1 MTTIIS
7 LILLLLLVLFT
18 ITNIK
23 EERFINVR
31 KYIILLYVISI
42 IVFVILFLV
51 DNDIMTKD
59 KIINSL
65 TISLMLIPFTLQNI
79 NNLKIDENISRIKTI
94 ITNKINDNQLRKFKQ
109 SHIKVVLISKENKL
123 GLKETKIEEISAKTL
138 KKTTFINSNDID
150 VLDEYINKTTLKKT
164 SNLNKIYDEIIE
176 NRLKE
181 DNYLKSIK
189 FILLVY
195 VPLLLSTIL
204 FKVYS
209 ITSPITLLLVVMIK
223 YLSIITTRFII
234 NKNRDDHDIKYNK
247 PKPLK
252 KYLTVQEKFLIVL
265 QTLVSYA
272 FLITP
277 YLYLLLI
284 GGPEKT
290 INTIYLVIYF
300 YIMIFSL
307 VTTITD
313 KPIIK
318 NILNKKVL
326 IMTILIII
334 ITILI
339 NYINVFENEPITIR
353 NYIPCII
360 IAFVSTLFFEYTK
373 LARYLTMKR
382 RQKNEFKNHK

>member
-7 LILLLLLVLFT
+7 LILLLLLILFT

-51 DNDIMTKD
+51 DNDIMTKN

-252 KYLTVQEKFLIVL
+252 KHLTVQEKFLIVL

-318 NILNKKVL
+318 NILNKKVI

-339 NYINVFENEPITIR
+339 NYINVFENESITIR

-382 RQKNEFKNHK
+382 RQKNESKNHK

>member
-138 KKTTFINSNDID
+138 KKTTFINSNDIN

-382 RQKNEFKNHK
+382 RQKNESKNHK

>member
-382 RQKNEFKNHK
+382 RQKNESKNHK

>member
-94 ITNKINDNQLRKFKQ
+94 ITNKINDHQLRKFKQ

-382 RQKNEFKNHK
+382 RQKNESKNHK

>member
-7 LILLLLLVLFT
+7 LILLLLLILFT

-51 DNDIMTKD
+51 DNDIMTKN

-123 GLKETKIEEISAKTL
+123 GLKETKIDEISAKTL

-150 VLDEYINKTTLKKT
+150 ILDEYINKTTLKKT

-300 YIMIFSL
+300 YIIIFSL

-318 NILNKKVL
+318 NILNKKVI

-339 NYINVFENEPITIR
+339 NYINVFENESITIR

-382 RQKNEFKNHK
+382 RQKNESKNHK